1 MGIYESGEM
10 YLETILEIQKDIGA
24 VRSVDIVNRLGYAK
38 SSVSESIKSL
48 KGKKLIEVD
57 SDGFITLTERGKKI
71 ADGIMERHI
80 ILTYYLE
87 SIGVSKE
94 NAEKDACKMEH
105 ILSEETFEVIKN
117 LAVKKS

>member
-10 YLETILEIQKDIGA
+10 YLETILEIQKEIGA
-24 VRSVDIVNRLGYAK
+24 VRSVDIVNKLGYAK
-38 SSVSESIKSL
+38 SSVSESIKTL
-48 KGKKLIEVD
+48 KGKDLIEVD
-57 SDGFITLTERGKKI
+57 ADGFIALTKKGKEI
-71 ADGIMERHI
+71 ADGILERHI

-105 ILSEETFEVIKN
+105 IISEETFEVIKN
-117 LAVKKS
+117 LTTKKS